1 MKSLYVDL
9 KGGLGFNIAFVRV
22 AKCLINK
29 GYKINAISP
38 YWDIL
43 ASADINYYK
52 PNEYRDFIFD
62 AKNENGEIIENRI
75 YDMSDFIYKKLN
87 YKDAW
92 LKLMNIKD
100 TVTDEEYNT
109 LNLDIYNSFS
119 NLKNLEDDI
128 LNTIKQNGFEDFM
141 LVQFWGGQT
150 PLVEVPNN
158 DWSKVPYDYQN
169 EPLKRHYPIKKAQE
183 FVNLYRMRNPKTAV
197 IQYSLPNEPRLEGV
211 FNFTVPYLVYYE
223 LSKKAKEAVTIDSSL
238 QHLITG
244 NCPLTVLWGHS
255 LPSNFGYSCNNN
267 IIQECRR
274 DDILYF
280 TALGASGAKI
290 EYIEPNELIEKITKK
305 ENNVTKEEKKKNE

>member
-1 MKSLYVDL
+1 MKTYYVDL

-22 AKCLINK
+22 AKRLIEK
-29 GYKINAISP
+29 GIKINVISP

-43 ASADINYYK
+43 MSANIDFYK

-62 AKNENGEIIENRI
+62 AKNENAEIIEHRI

-92 LKLMNIKD
+92 LRLFNVKENIS
-100 TVTDEEYNT
+100 DEDYN
-109 LNLDIYNSFS
+109 
-119 NLKNLEDDI
+119 NLELETYKFFPQLKPQEDKILEDIKSKGFDDFI
-128 LNTIKQNGFEDFM
+128 

-169 EPLKRHYPIKKAQE
+169 EPLKRHYPIEKAQE
-183 FVNLYRMRNPKTAV
+183 FVNLYRMKNPKTAI
-197 IQYSLPNEPRLEGV
+197 IQYSLPNEPHLVGV
-211 FNFTVPYLVYYE
+211 FNYTIPYLVYYE
-223 LSKKAKEAVTIDSSL
+223 LSKKAKEAICIDSSL
-238 QHLITG
+238 QHLISG

-255 LPSNFGYSCNNN
+255 LPTNFGYTCNNN

-290 EYIEPNELIEKITKK
+290 NYIEPNDLIEKVTNKNIK
-305 ENNVTKEEKKKNE
+305 ENKNNE

>member
-1 MKSLYVDL
+1 MKTYYVDL

-22 AKCLINK
+22 AKRLIEK
-29 GYKINAISP
+29 GIKINAISP

-43 ASADINYYK
+43 MSANINFYK

-62 AKNENGEIIENRI
+62 AKNENAEIIEHRI

-92 LKLMNIKD
+92 LKLFNVKENIS
-100 TVTDEEYNT
+100 DEDYN
-109 LNLDIYNSFS
+109 
-119 NLKNLEDDI
+119 NLELETYKFFPQLKPQEDKILEDIKSKGFDDFI
-128 LNTIKQNGFEDFM
+128 

-169 EPLKRHYPIKKAQE
+169 EPLKRHYPIEKAQE
-183 FVNLYRMRNPKTAV
+183 FVNLYRMRNPKTAI

-211 FNFTVPYLVYYE
+211 FNYTIPYLVYYE
-223 LSKKAKEAVTIDSSL
+223 LSKKAKEAICIDSSL
-238 QHLITG
+238 QHLISG

-255 LPSNFGYSCNNN
+255 LPTNFGYTCNDN

-290 EYIEPNELIEKITKK
+290 NYIEPNDLIEKVTNKNIK
-305 ENNVTKEEKKKNE
+305 ENKNNE